1 MRYNKLVIFLASIS
15 SLIVMTVISALLGF
29 GVTSF
34 IPPIYTFYASIVI
47 MIFFGFKMFWE
58 AYRFI

>member
-1 MRYNKLVIFLASIS
+1 
-15 SLIVMTVISALLGF
+15 MTVISALLGF